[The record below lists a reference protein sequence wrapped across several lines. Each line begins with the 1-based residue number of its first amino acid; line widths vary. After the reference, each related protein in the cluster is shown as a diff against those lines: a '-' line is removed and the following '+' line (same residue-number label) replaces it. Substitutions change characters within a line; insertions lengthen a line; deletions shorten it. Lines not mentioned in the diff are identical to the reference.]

1 MFFTVKWASLHRLSL
16 FIDVYKTEQSP
27 FVMTQPLNAPTTS
40 QSSSDTKTV
49 RSTSTT
55 AVSPTDNMAT
65 ATRSSIRSIPLGE
78 LSLLLRTSK
87 DLQSFF
93 GLTVQILLRYY
104 YHNNISNHCVIFV
117 CRFLWD

>member
-16 FIDVYKTEQSP
+16 FIDVYETEQSP

-78 LSLLLRTSK
+78 LSLLLGNFK
-87 DLQSFF
+87 